1 MVGFEDEEDQEEEEE
16 EEEIYNQDKQPT
28 NSNAVQQTADAPA
41 DLDKRAKMER
51 VL

>member
-1 MVGFEDEEDQEEEEE
+1 MVGFEDEEEEEE
-16 EEEIYNQDKQPT
+16 EEEIYNQDKQPI
-28 NSNAVQQTADAPA
+28 NNNAVQQVADTPV